1 MKFDT
6 LKRTSLY
13 GTLVFVMAL
22 AAACSNQK
30 EPAQKALDDA
40 SAAVNHS
47 LTPDADKY
55 APKRVTALQGK
66 LAELKSNFDAKS
78 YAAVIAAAPDVT
90 TAAKDLTRVV
100 ATDKDAETKDL
111 TARWADASASIPK
124 LLEAVHARIDELGKA
139 KHPAKHLDLAT
150 ARADL
155 TEADSGWA
163 NATSAN
169 SSGKINDALAAAKD
183 AKEKVEAAA
192 AAIKLQLPQTT
203 AAK

>member
-1 MKFDT
+1 
-6 LKRTSLY
+6 
-13 GTLVFVMAL
+13 MAL